1 MRVGARMTFAHVFT
15 HGGDLCPRIRERA
28 GRDPEASYPELVAR
42 YEAPRLKPPFNLE
55 ARGRAGFSAEELRA
69 LSAGGKD

>member
-1 MRVGARMTFAHVFT
+1 VAIGNHWYRW
-15 HGGDLCPRIRERA
+15 LCERE
-28 GRDPEASYPELVAR
+28 GRDPETTYPELVAR

-69 LSAGGKD
+69 LSASGKAEKAE